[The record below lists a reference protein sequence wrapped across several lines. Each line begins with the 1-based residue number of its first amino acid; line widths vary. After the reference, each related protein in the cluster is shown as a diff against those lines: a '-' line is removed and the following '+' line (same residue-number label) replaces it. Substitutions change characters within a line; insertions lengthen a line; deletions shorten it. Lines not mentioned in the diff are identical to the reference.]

1 MAQLT
6 KAQYDRL
13 IPLEQHLQ
21 RAVKGNYVYN
31 MTKDE
36 AQQLFDIYNVVFG
49 KNEKSIGCTR
59 CRLNVAKLLGN
70 LYFQYQQKNNIQ
82 KQKRNGKT
90 KKTTKEL

>member
-13 IPLEQHLQ
+13 IPLEQHLT

-49 KNEKSIGCTR
+49 KTE
-59 CRLNVAKLLGN
+59 N
-70 LYFQYQQKNNIQ
+70 L
-82 KQKRNGKT
+82 
-90 KKTTKEL
+90 

>member
-1 MAQLT
+1 MVQLT

-13 IPLEQHLQ
+13 IPLEQHLT

-49 KNEKSIGCTR
+49 KTEKSIGCTR
-59 CRLNVAKLLGN
+59 CRLSVCKLLGN
-70 LYFQYQQKNNIQ
+70 LYFKYQQQNNIQ
-82 KQKRNGKT
+82 KQKRNGK
-90 KKTTKEL
+90 KRNKEPQG